1 MAKKITYDKLKKEL
15 IDVFSN
21 VVPTMFADAIGK
33 DLQNEIKHFVEHGE
47 YKTLNPNFI
56 AIGMVHT
63 GEYLESIKE
72 INEGNKSIVYTTDPK
87 GKKLEYGTEADENKG
102 LRSAKLI
109 KWADDKG
116 IPNPVVAGKRI
127 AERIRKE
134 GTVEKAHWR
143 PAVQSVKFG
152 NKELVDEIKP
162 KIIQELKRRF
172 R

>member
-33 DLQNEIKHFVEHGE
+33 DLQNEVKHFIEHGE
-47 YKTLNPNFI
+47 YNTLNPNFVAVGI
-56 AIGMVHT
+56 VDT
-63 GEYLESIKE
+63 REYLDSIKE
-72 INEGNKSIVYTTDPK
+72 NNEGNKSVVYTTDPK
-87 GKKLEYGTEADENKG
+87 GSKLEYGTTAEENKG

-109 KWADDKG
+109 KWAQRKQL
-116 IPNPVVAGKRI
+116 PNPPVTGKRI

-134 GTVEKAHWR
+134 GTVEKPHWR

-152 NKELVDEIKP
+152 NKELVEEIKP